1 MDRLLDKKQLA
12 DYLGIS
18 VSGINSL
25 LAHGELPA
33 PLRIGYKIVRWRE
46 SDIMN
51 YLESLHKTAAH
62 EHDET
67 RNSKPRGNLL
77 QKTLVLKELLMG
89 ASLLY
94 ASYELL
100 DAFFSFTA
108 WV

>member
-46 SDIMN
+46 SDIMS
-51 YLESLHKTAAH
+51 YLESLRTTQH
-62 EHDET
+62 EHDAT
-67 RNSKPRGNLL
+67 RKNKRHGDLL
-77 QKTLVLKELLMG
+77 QKAPALKELLPG
-89 ASLLY
+89 AALLY
-94 ASYELL
+94 GSYELL
-100 DAFFSFTA
+100 DAFLKYGTG
-108 WV
+108 VM